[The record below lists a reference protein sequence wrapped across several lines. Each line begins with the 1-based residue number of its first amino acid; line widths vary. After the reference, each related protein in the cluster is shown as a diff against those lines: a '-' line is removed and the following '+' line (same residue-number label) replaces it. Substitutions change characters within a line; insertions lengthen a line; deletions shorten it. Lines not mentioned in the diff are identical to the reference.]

1 MSSRALQPAT
11 TSTRPSPTQRPSR
24 TKREVSVPSLFRLT
38 LLDSGKRREPTR
50 ARIPAQRHRRRYR
63 CYYRKFELYF
73 DRCSANL
80 PGRGTFGA
88 HGLAICREAARTT
101 EISAAGQPTCCLT
114 RRGQRLPG
122 TRPGLQANL
131 LRPGGDGLGAT
142 WRGRFRLSGRQPG
155 GDGLGATWHFSSPE
169 GNFADS
175 SITHIPMTP
184 GTPAKLLGS
193 GRDHVTR
200 RPGPSRRTSPA
211 ICPTNPRPCSV
222 SVPSDA
228 DQHRQTT
235 PTNKQ

>member
-1 MSSRALQPAT
+1 MSRRVSSRTLQPAT

-101 EISAAGQPTCCLT
+101 EISAAGQPTCCLDQARST
-114 RRGQRLPG
+114 TPG
-122 TRPGLQANL
+122 HKTRPTGQLTAA
-131 LRPGGDGLGAT
+131 G
-142 WRGRFRLSGRQPG
+142 RGRAWRDLARAVQAVGAAAGR
-155 GDGLGATWHFSSPE
+155 
-169 GNFADS
+169 
-175 SITHIPMTP
+175 
-184 GTPAKLLGS
+184 
-193 GRDHVTR
+193 GRAWRDLALQL
-200 RPGPSRRTSPA
+200 P
-211 ICPTNPRPCSV
+211 
-222 SVPSDA
+222 
-228 DQHRQTT
+228 
-235 PTNKQ
+235 